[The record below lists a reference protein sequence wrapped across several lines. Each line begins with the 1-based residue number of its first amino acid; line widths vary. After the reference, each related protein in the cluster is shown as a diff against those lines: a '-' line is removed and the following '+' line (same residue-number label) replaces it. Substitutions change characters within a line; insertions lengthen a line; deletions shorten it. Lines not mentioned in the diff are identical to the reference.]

1 MLNALPFWLMPLYKR
16 FTSDQS
22 QRGHAFLFLGSDGL
36 GQNAL
41 LNAIAS
47 HWLGGQRLDDHPDVM
62 RVERLEGKR
71 DIAVDQIREVTQW
84 AQQTAHGHVGRVVI
98 LEQAEYLNTAA
109 ANSLL
114 KSLEEPPE
122 GVRFLITAA
131 RAGKLLPTI
140 LSRCQRVLVPTPD
153 TKIAQDWLHAQV
165 GAASPAECV
174 LALTLHHGAPLA
186 AQAWLIETGLTDW
199 RDWQQHWQASQH
211 NRRVVTPL
219 IDWARKD
226 VERFCR
232 HLGQQAYLDGQAGSF
247 TAWQMVR
254 VVWQVQRALRQN
266 MSKDILLDN
275 LLLAT
280 DNLLAGLVPQ
290 LSLSGRRGALA

>member
-1 MLNALPFWLMPLYKR
+1 MKMLPFWLTPLYER
-16 FTSDQS
+16 FTSQQS
-22 QRGHAFLFLGSDGL
+22 QRAHAFLFLGNAGL
-36 GQNAL
+36 GQMAL
-41 LNAIAS
+41 LDAVAL
-47 HWLGGQRLDDHPDVM
+47 HWLGGQSLADHPDIL
-62 RVERLEGKR
+62 RVSRQEGKR

-84 AQQTAHGHVGRVVI
+84 AQQTAHGHIGRVVI

-114 KSLEEPPE
+114 KTLEEPPQ
-122 GVRFLITAA
+122 GVRFLMTAS

-140 LSRCQRVLVPTPD
+140 LSRCQRVLLPTPESSA
-153 TKIAQDWLHAQV
+153 AQHWLQTQV
-165 GAASPAECV
+165 KTATATEVA

-186 AQAWLIETGLTDW
+186 AQSWLVEMGLSDW
-199 RDWQQHWQASQH
+199 RDWQKHWQASVQH
-211 NRRVVTPL
+211 RRVATTL

-226 VERFCR
+226 MTRFCQ

-247 TAWQMVR
+247 AAWQMVR
-254 VVWQVQRALRQN
+254 LVWQVQRALRQN

-280 DNLLAGLVPQ
+280 NNLLTGAMPQ
-290 LSLSGRRGALA
+290 LNLSGRRGVLA

>member
-1 MLNALPFWLMPLYKR
+1 MLPFWLTPLYER
-16 FTSDQS
+16 FASEQL

-36 GQNAL
+36 GQDVL
-41 LNAIAS
+41 LNRIALY
-47 HWLGGQRLDDHPDVM
+47 WLGGSSLEDHPDVI
-62 RVERLEGKR
+62 RIARLEGKR

-84 AQQTAHGHVGRVVI
+84 TQQTAHGHIGRVVI

-114 KSLEEPPE
+114 KTLEEPPE

-153 TKIAQDWLHAQV
+153 KQSAQQWLQAQV
-165 GAASPAECV
+165 KVATEQEVS

-186 AQAWLIETGLTDW
+186 AQKWLIETGLTEW
-199 RDWQQHWQASQH
+199 RDWQKHWQISQQ
-211 NRRVVTPL
+211 NRRLAISLT
-219 IDWARKD
+219 DWARKD

-247 TAWQMVR
+247 DAWQMVR
-254 VVWQVQRALRQN
+254 IVWQVQRALRQN

-280 DNLLAGLVPQ
+280 DNLLAGVSPQ
-290 LSLSGRRGALA
+290 LNLSKQRGSLA